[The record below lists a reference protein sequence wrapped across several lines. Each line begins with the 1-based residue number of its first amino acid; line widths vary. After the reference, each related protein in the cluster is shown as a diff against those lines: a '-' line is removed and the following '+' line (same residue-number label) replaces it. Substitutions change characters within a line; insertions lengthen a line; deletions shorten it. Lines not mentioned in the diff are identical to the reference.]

1 MTSTHAGF
9 YVDSVLY
16 ARDFAAA
23 MSAEAAV
30 AYLVPVLASC
40 GYRYIHKS
48 TTFGTEE
55 NTAPQRVCNCLSYK
69 KQWFSIKIY
78 YRDCRVVAILCVA
91 LI

>member
-1 MTSTHAGF
+1 MRPALPELAGF

-55 NTAPQRVCNCLSYK
+55 NTAPQRVCTAVTVCP
-69 KQWFSIKIY
+69 IKNSSN
-78 YRDCRVVAILCVA
+78 
-91 LI
+91 